1 MERHEQRRARR
12 RRRTIAVVPT
22 LFTLGNV
29 ICGFF
34 AIVVAAR
41 VGVPDLS
48 VVEPSDP
55 TNIMLSAWLIFLAMA
70 FDALDGQV
78 ARLSR
83 TESDFGAQLDSL
95 CDLVS
100 FGVAPGFL
108 LVKMVPG
115 FTYEHREIVWII
127 AAAFVACAAL
137 RLARFSV
144 ETGDEDDHTSFHGL
158 PSPAAAAVIASFAI
172 MFHSLRVKHNH
183 FVWAREMDLVLQ
195 MALPC
200 LALLVALLMV
210 SRIRYPH
217 LMSRML
223 RGHHN
228 FAHIVQLVF
237 ALVLIALIRGYSV
250 PLVCCCFALG
260 PPARYLWDDFVLGK
274 PHEEPL
280 F

>member
-1 MERHEQRRARR
+1 M
-12 RRRTIAVVPT
+12 
-22 LFTLGNV
+22 FTLGNL

-41 VGVPDLS
+41 VDAPESFGYDAT
-48 VVEPSDP
+48 DP

-83 TESDFGAQLDSL
+83 ATSEFGAQLDSL

-115 FTYEHREIVWII
+115 FTYEHKEIVWII
-127 AAAFVACAAL
+127 AATFVVCAAL
-137 RLARFSV
+137 RLARFTV
-144 ETGDEDDHTSFHGL
+144 ETNDEDDHTSFHGL
-158 PSPAAAAVIASFAI
+158 PSPAAAATIASFAI

-183 FVWAREMDLVLQ
+183 FVLAREIDLVLQ
-195 MALPC
+195 MALPG
-200 LALLVALLMV
+200 LALLIALLMV
-210 SRIRYPH
+210 SRISYPH
-217 LMSRML
+217 LLSRML

-237 ALVLIALIRGYSV
+237 ALVLVTLIRGYSV
-250 PLVCCCFALG
+250 PLVCCSYALA
-260 PPARYLWDDFVLGK
+260 PPARYLWEELVLGR